1 MNELISAEQFA
12 TAYALNRAGRLNKT
26 FTLPAVNAF
35 TIGQLL
41 YVLEVET
48 AYLGELYNIN
58 AFDQPGVEEGKMLLM
73 RCWASRA
80 TMKNAR
86 KWTVHRSPLQN
97 TFCKTKKAPSQGLF
111 LYNENAKKSF

>member
-1 MNELISAEQFA
+1 MCIRDSISAEQFA

-58 AFDQPGVEEGKMLLM
+58 AFDQPGVEEGKNAAYALLGKQGYDEKRREM
-73 RCWASRA
+73 DG
-80 TMKNAR
+80 
-86 KWTVHRSPLQN
+86 
-97 TFCKTKKAPSQGLF
+97 APKPV
-111 LYNENAKKSF
+111 AKYIL